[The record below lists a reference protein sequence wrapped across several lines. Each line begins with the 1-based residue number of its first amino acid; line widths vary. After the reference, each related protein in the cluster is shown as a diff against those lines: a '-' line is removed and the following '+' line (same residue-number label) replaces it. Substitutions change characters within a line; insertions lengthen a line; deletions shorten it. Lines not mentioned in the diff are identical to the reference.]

1 VMDGLAATRAIRA
14 LGGAAAS
21 TPICAMTA
29 NAMRSD
35 QDSCLAAGMNDFIS
49 KPIEPLSFMKTVER
63 MMHASFDSAETTS
76 SSAADGPP
84 DLDPDQLDGLARL
97 MPATRLKGVVEAY
110 LASAKTRLQRLENCG
125 QAGDLPS
132 VAREAHELKSVCGNF
147 GARRLQALAEH
158 LELAAKA
165 GKLRASLTLIDD
177 IRRASIVAWDLVARR
192 LAEMPAKVA

>member
-49 KPIEPLSFMKTVER
+49 KPIEPVAFMKAVDR
-63 MMHASFDSAETTS
+63 MMTTS
-76 SSAADGPP
+76 AAPAEAVSLSAADGPP
-84 DLDPDQLDGLARL
+84 DLDPVQLEGLARL

-110 LASAKTRLQRLENCG
+110 LASAKTRLQRLETCG
-125 QAGDLPS
+125 QAGDLSS

-147 GARRLQALAEH
+147 GARRLQALAEQ
-158 LELAAKA
+158 LEAAAKA
-165 GKLRASLTLIDD
+165 GRGRASRALIDEV
-177 IRRASIVAWDLVARR
+177 RRASIVAWDLVARR